1 MEYQNQT
8 NQMASNDTYQRY
20 DNSNYSSPK
29 IDSYSLETPPIL
41 VQRGYQYIELLGEGS
56 NGKTYKARNRKTGEI
71 VAIKALK
78 FSDNLKNY
86 ELFERE
92 AKALQAINVKN
103 VPKYYDYI
111 SQEREFTECWLV
123 QEYIKGDSL
132 LDLLEKGTHFKGT
145 HFDELEILLIMREL
159 TRIVHDLQTFYAPP
173 IIHRDIKPSNIL
185 IQRVDDQIK
194 VNLID
199 FGAVSNPQK
208 RSGGSTVAGT
218 VGYMAPEQLVGDCTL
233 QSDYYSIGATA
244 LHLFTGCMPSELQS
258 DGFELHYQELLKSK
272 VPDIHPKTLALL
284 KKLLAPQAQD
294 RPKDT
299 DEIHQLIHDAF
310 KGLYKSGS
318 RARRRKMRR
327 NGVLGVFGKI
337 FKFIFLFLGISCG
350 FGAFGCLI
358 NFFVSLATSE
368 SELTMVFAFVTIVCA
383 YLSFLLCKFASRIE
397 DSSNNSSE
405 AYQQAKDAKIL
416 SSRLDEEMKAK
427 KALTTQNNSNNVVQ
441 GKVMSVF
448 PDGIEFIFTM
458 KDQTYSGYQA
468 GKFEQE
474 IGDTIQVYTKNRGWF
489 GGIKAWIE

>member
-8 NQMASNDTYQRY
+8 NQIASNDTYQGY
-20 DNSNYSSPK
+20 ENSINYCPK
-29 IDSYSLETPPIL
+29 KDSYNSLETPPIL
-41 VQRGYQYIELLGEGS
+41 VKRGYQYIELLGEGS
-56 NGKTYKARNRKTGEI
+56 NGKTFKARNRKTGEI

-92 AKALQAINVKN
+92 AKALQQINVKG

-123 QEYIKGDSL
+123 QEYIEGDSL
-132 LDLLEKGTHFKGT
+132 LDLLEKGT

-199 FGAVSNPQK
+199 FGAVANPQK
-208 RSGGSTVAGT
+208 RFGGSTVAGT
-218 VGYMAPEQLVGDCTL
+218 VGYMAPEQLIGDCTL

-244 LHLFTGCMPSELQS
+244 LHLFTVCMPSELQS
-258 DGFELHYQELLKSK
+258 DGFELHYEELLKSK
-272 VPDIHPKTLALL
+272 VPDIHPKTLVLL

-299 DEIHQLIHDAF
+299 AEIHQLINDAF
-310 KGLYKSGS
+310 KGLYQSGS

-327 NGVLGVFGKI
+327 SGVVRIFGKFLEFI
-337 FKFIFLFLGISCG
+337 FTILWRWCLAGAGIFLFGLIISL
-350 FGAFGCLI
+350 FDKWRNFEFMITALFVSIAFGIL
-358 NFFVSLATSE
+358 FFG
-368 SELTMVFAFVTIVCA
+368 
-383 YLSFLLCKFASRIE
+383 LSILGSRIE

-405 AYQQAKDAKIL
+405 AYQEAKDAAIL
-416 SSRLDEEMKAK
+416 SPRLDEEMKAK
-427 KALTTQNNSNNVVQ
+427 KALTTQNNSNNVVE

-458 KDQTYSGYQA
+458 KDQTYSGYQS
-468 GKFEQE
+468 GKFEQSV
-474 IGDTIQVYTKNRGWF
+474 GDTLQVFTKNRGWF

>member
-1 MEYQNQT
+1 MEYQNQ
-8 NQMASNDTYQRY
+8 NIASNDTYQGY
-20 DNSNYSSPK
+20 DNSNNSCPQK
-29 IDSYSLETPPIL
+29 DSHNSLETPPIL

-56 NGKTYKARNRKTGEI
+56 NGKTYKARNKKTGEI

-92 AKALQAINVKN
+92 AKALQQINVKG

-123 QEYIKGDSL
+123 QEYVKGDSL
-132 LDLLEKGTHFKGT
+132 LDLLENGT
-145 HFDELEILLIMREL
+145 HFDELEILLIIRDL

-199 FGAVSNPQK
+199 FGAVANPQK

-233 QSDYYSIGATA
+233 QSDYYSMGATA

-258 DGFELHYQELLKSK
+258 DGFELHYEEPLKSK

-284 KKLLAPQAQD
+284 KKLLAVQAQN

-299 DEIHQLIHDAF
+299 DELNQLINDAF

-337 FKFIFLFLGISCG
+337 FKFIFFFLGISCG

-358 NFFVSLATSE
+358 SFFVSLAISK

-383 YLSFLLCKFASRIE
+383 LLCFLLCKFASRIE
-397 DSSNNSSE
+397 KSSDNSSK
-405 AYQQAKDAKIL
+405 AYQEAKDAKIL

-427 KALTTQNNSNNVVQ
+427 KSQITQKKSKNVVQ
-441 GKVMSVF
+441 GKVMAVF

-468 GKFEQE
+468 GKFEQNV
-474 IGDTIQVYTKNRGWF
+474 GDTIQIYTKNRGWF

>member
-1 MEYQNQT
+1 MEYQNQ
-8 NQMASNDTYQRY
+8 NIASNDTYQGY
-20 DNSNYSSPK
+20 DNSNNSCPQK
-29 IDSYSLETPPIL
+29 DSHNSLETPPIL

-56 NGKTYKARNRKTGEI
+56 NGKTYKARNKKTGEI

-92 AKALQAINVKN
+92 AKALQQINVKG

-123 QEYIKGDSL
+123 QEYIEGDSL
-132 LDLLEKGTHFKGT
+132 LDLLENGT
-145 HFDELEILLIMREL
+145 HFDELEILLIIRDL

-185 IQRVDDQIK
+185 IQQVDDQIK

-199 FGAVSNPQK
+199 FGAVANPQK

-233 QSDYYSIGATA
+233 QSDYYSMGATA

-258 DGFELHYQELLKSK
+258 DGFELHYEEPLKSK

-284 KKLLAPQAQD
+284 KKLLAVQAQN

-299 DEIHQLIHDAF
+299 DELNQLINDAF

-327 NGVLGVFGKI
+327 KGLVRVFGKFFKYI
-337 FKFIFLFLGISCG
+337 FYILSMGFLSGAVLCFFGLIISLFDKLRDLEFFITWLSVGI
-350 FGAFGCLI
+350 AFGILFI
-358 NFFVSLATSE
+358 WL
-368 SELTMVFAFVTIVCA
+368 
-383 YLSFLLCKFASRIE
+383 YSRIE

-405 AYQQAKDAKIL
+405 AYQEAKDAAIL
-416 SSRLDEEMKAK
+416 SPRLDEEMKAK
-427 KALTTQNNSNNVVQ
+427 KALTTQKKSKDVVQ
-441 GKVMSVF
+441 GKVMAVF

-458 KDQTYSGYQA
+458 KGQTYSGYQS
-468 GKFEQE
+468 GKFEQNV
-474 IGDTIQVYTKNRGWF
+474 GDTLQVFTKNRGWF